1 VRWDWIAEQM
11 PLIGRLLGEH
21 IVLAVLPVA
30 LGLAIALPVGVVC
43 ARYRLLYGPI
53 LLLTSVL
60 YAVPS
65 IALFVFL
72 IGVTGLTTQTV
83 VIPLTIYTLSVLIR
97 NVVDGIRS
105 VPESVRDAAVGMGF
119 GPLRRLLQVELPV
132 AVPLV
137 MAGTRVATVANISMV
152 SIGALLGFGGLGQL
166 FTTYGI
172 QLNFF
177 TTAIVV
183 GVVLTVA
190 LALAADAFLVG
201 VQRFLTPWVAR
212 GAAR

>member
-30 LGLAIALPVGVVC
+30 MGLAIALPVGVVC

>member
-1 VRWDWIAEQM
+1 MRWDWIAEQM

-21 IVLAVLPVA
+21 VVLAVVPVV

-53 LLLTSVL
+53 LLMTSVL

-183 GVVLTVA
+183 GVVLTVL
-190 LALAADAFLVG
+190 LALAADALLVG

>member
-1 VRWDWIAEQM
+1 VKWDWIAGHL

-21 IVLAVLPVA
+21 VLLSVLPVVI
-30 LGLAIALPVGVVC
+30 GLAVSLPLGVAC
-43 ARYRLLYGPI
+43 ARYPRLYGPV

-65 IALFVFL
+65 LALFVFML
-72 IGVTGLTTQTV
+72 AFTGLTTPTV
-83 VIPLTIYTLSVLIR
+83 VIPLAVYTLSVLVR

-105 VPESVRDAAVGMGF
+105 VPDSVRDAAVGMGF
-119 GPLRRLLQVELPV
+119 GPLRRLVQVELPV
-132 AVPLV
+132 AVPLI
-137 MAGTRVATVANISMV
+137 MAGTRVATVSNISMV
-152 SIGALLGFGGLGQL
+152 SIGSLVGFGGLGQL
-166 FTTYGI
+166 FLTYGI

-177 TTAIVV
+177 LTAIVT

-190 LALAADAFLVG
+190 LAVAADTLLVG
-201 VQRFLTPWVAR
+201 VQRLLTPWVPR

>member
-1 VRWDWIAEQM
+1 VRWDWIASHV
-11 PLIGRLLGEH
+11 PLIGQLLGEH
-21 IVLAVLPVA
+21 IVLSFLPVVI
-30 LGLAIALPVGVVC
+30 GLAIALPVGVVC
-43 ARYRLLYGPI
+43 ARYRVLYGPV

-65 IALFVFL
+65 LALFVFL
-72 IGVTGLTTQTV
+72 IGFTQLTRATV
-83 VIPLTIYTLSVLIR
+83 VIPLTIYTLSVLVR

-105 VPESVRDAAVGMGF
+105 VPEPVRDAAVGMGF
-119 GPLRRLLQVELPV
+119 GPLRRLLRVELPV

-137 MAGTRVATVANISMV
+137 MAGTRVATVSNISMV

-177 TTAIVV
+177 TTAIVA
-183 GVVLTVA
+183 GVVLSVA
-190 LALAADAFLVG
+190 LAVAADALLVG
-201 VQRFLTPWVAR
+201 LQRLLTPWVAR
-212 GAAR
+212 GTAR

>member
-1 VRWDWIAEQM
+1 M